1 MRIAFVGK
9 GGSGKSTV
17 SSLFA
22 SYIAN
27 NRHQKVF
34 LFDADLNVNTP
45 KLLGINLDR
54 AKFLSEENCFSEIKE
69 ALKDA
74 LVEIHTNQ
82 TGHATNQTESDD
94 QAEHANKNIA
104 KNIIKAEDIR
114 KIHTIEK
121 DNLLDLNDES
131 SFVHKYL
138 NKKDNIYLGAVGT
151 YDEKEIGRSCYHY
164 NLSIFEIILNHF
176 TEKDSYLVADMVA
189 GIDAFSNTLH
199 VQFDILCLIVEPTH
213 KSIDVF
219 NRYSELAKISNIYEN
234 VFVVVNKIED
244 EADLE
249 FVQKNI
255 PEEKIIGY
263 IKKSKYL
270 KGLDMSGGALDI
282 EKIDEDTIHTLSR
295 IEEKLLE
302 NTKDASHR
310 IYKVKEIA
318 SKYKW

>member
-1 MRIAFVGK
+1 
-9 GGSGKSTV
+9 
-17 SSLFA
+17 
-22 SYIAN
+22 
-27 NRHQKVF
+27 
-34 LFDADLNVNTP
+34 
-45 KLLGINLDR
+45 
-54 AKFLSEENCFSEIKE
+54 
-69 ALKDA
+69 
-74 LVEIHTNQ
+74 
-82 TGHATNQTESDD
+82 
-94 QAEHANKNIA
+94 
-104 KNIIKAEDIR
+104 
-114 KIHTIEK
+114 
-121 DNLLDLNDES
+121 
-131 SFVHKYL
+131 
-138 NKKDNIYLGAVGT
+138 
-151 YDEKEIGRSCYHY
+151 
-164 NLSIFEIILNHF
+164 
-176 TEKDSYLVADMVA
+176 MVA

-270 KGLDMSGGALDI
+270 KELDMRGGALDI
-282 EKIDEDTIHTLSR
+282 KKIDEDTIHTLSR

-310 IYKVKEIA
+310 ISKVKEIA
-318 SKYKW
+318 NKYKW

>member
-9 GGSGKSTV
+9 GGSGKSTL

-69 ALKDA
+69 AL
-74 LVEIHTNQ
+74 VQIHTNQ
-82 TGHATNQTESDD
+82 IKHTLNQIEYNETENV
-94 QAEHANKNIA
+94 NKNIA
-104 KNIIKAEDIR
+104 KNIIKSEDLR
-114 KIHTIEK
+114 KIHTIEE
-121 DNLLDLNDES
+121 DELLDLNDENL
-131 SFVHKYL
+131 FVHKYL

-151 YDEKEIGRSCYHY
+151 YDEQEIGRSCYHY

-176 TEKDSYLVADMVA
+176 TEKDSYLITDMVA

-219 NRYSELAKISNIYEN
+219 NRYSELAQISNIYEN
-234 VFVVVNKIED
+234 LFIVVNKIED

-255 PEEKIIGY
+255 PKEKIIGY

-270 KGLDMSGGALDI
+270 KEIDMTGEPLDI
-282 EKIDEDTIHTLSR
+282 EKIDNDTISTLAKINQKLIENQKESEIR
-295 IEEKLLE
+295 I
-302 NTKDASHR
+302 S
-310 IYKVKEIA
+310 KVKEIA
-318 SKYKW
+318 KKY